1 MLAIVIPYYKIRFF
15 EATLQSLALQ
25 TDKRFKVYI
34 GNDASNDD
42 PAAILA
48 KYQHQFDFEYR
59 YYDTNLGSTSLTQQW
74 ERCLTQVQ
82 GEDWVMILGDDD
94 VLSQNCIANF
104 YDNTIEIEKHAIHV
118 IRYATVV
125 IDENGKKISKI
136 HKHPK
141 LEKSTDFLMRKLKG
155 GTRSSLSEFIFRKK
169 VLDTFQFKDFPL
181 AWYSDYLAVLECT
194 NFDYMFTIN
203 NALVFF
209 RLSGIN
215 ITSKRDNLGVKNLGT
230 FQFYYFLL
238 KEKKYFFDSS
248 QREILHFNLEKTF
261 LDNKKNKTFWVQLT
275 KLYLSKFYFKRY
287 ILFIN
292 KVKLAVFKK
301 HI

>member
-15 EATLQSLALQ
+15 ETTLASLSSQ
-25 TDKRFKVYI
+25 TDQHFKVYI
-34 GNDASNDD
+34 GNDASPENPND
-42 PAAILA
+42 LLE
-48 KYQHQFDFEYR
+48 KYKGKFDFVYHRFEE
-59 YYDTNLGSTSLTQQW
+59 NLGSVSLTQQW
-74 ERCLTQVQ
+74 ERCLEMVIE
-82 GEDWVMILGDDD
+82 EDWVMILGDDD

-169 VLDTFQFKDFPL
+169 VLDTFLFKDFPL

-215 ITSKRDNLGVKNLGT
+215 ITSKRDNMVLKNIGT

-238 KEKKYFFDSS
+238 QEKKLFFDSP
-248 QREILHFNLEKTF
+248 QIEILHFNLEKTF

-275 KLYLSKFYFKRY
+275 KLYFFNFYFKRY
-287 ILFIN
+287 FLFIN

-301 HI
+301 YI